1 MVKILFCFLHFSVT
15 VNLFLHFNSNQ
26 FDPYYFQLIINF
38 TNGKCLHSN
47 WCVLLAHSF
56 SFVSIF
62 YVVSLL
68 SSFFFIYDL
77 SHFFFRFLSLS
88 TWITS
93 GLIGLFFFPYYS
105 SWMETSRA
113 YCYCSGIHLD
123 NFLSYRALSF
133 LLFIMNGDFYG
144 FFYCA
149 GLSFYIKCS
158 GPRQATFINT
168 EFIVESLESFRKF

>member
-15 VNLFLHFNSNQ
+15 VNLFLHFNNNQ
-26 FDPYYFQLIINF
+26 FGPYYFQLIINF
-38 TNGKCLHSN
+38 TNGKCLHSK

-56 SFVSIF
+56 SFISIF

-93 GLIGLFFFPYYS
+93 GLIGLFFFLIIHHEWRLLELIVTVQASTWITSCLIELFLSCCS
-105 SWMETSRA
+105 SWMETSMA
-113 YCYCSGIHLD
+113 
-123 NFLSYRALSF
+123 F
-133 LLFIMNGDFYG
+133 
-144 FFYCA
+144 
-149 GLSFYIKCS
+149 
-158 GPRQATFINT
+158 
-168 EFIVESLESFRKF
+168 FIVQACPSTLNAVVLGKRPSLIRSLLWNH

>member
-15 VNLFLHFNSNQ
+15 VNLFLHFNNNQ
-26 FDPYYFQLIINF
+26 FGPYYFQLIINF
-38 TNGKCLHSN
+38 TNGKCLHSK

-56 SFVSIF
+56 SFISIF

-77 SHFFFRFLSLS
+77 SHFFSFFVLVHLDNFWPYRAL
-88 TWITS
+88 
-93 GLIGLFFFPYYS
+93 FFPYYS